1 MFSLEVLEV
10 AIYAL
15 AALVRALGWLFVL
28 LCSILVFAIGVT
40 RSSQGCFLLGFLTTV
55 DIATRTGARAGRT
68 RTSDRRV
75 VYRTSHSRVGLLG
88 LPEPV
93 DEIGVIRANRQI
105 PRLCPLSRV

>member
-55 DIATRTGARAGRT
+55 DIATRDT
-68 RTSDRRV
+68 DRGPGWADQNVRSQGTV
-75 VYRTSHSRVGLLG
+75 PPTHAWASL
-88 LPEPV
+88 
-93 DEIGVIRANRQI
+93 A
-105 PRLCPLSRV
+105 CLSLWMRSV